1 MDVLGPEYGPVE
13 WRLRYDPAS
22 ELVYTIL
29 SQHTSD
35 INSGRAFESLMAEF
49 GTLDAVAR
57 GPVERVQQAIRMGG
71 LAKTKAPR
79 IMAVLQMVKRE
90 VGSYDLSFLREMP
103 LDEAKAWLKRLP
115 GIGPK
120 TAAIVLC
127 FSMGLPAM
135 PVDTHIYRVSKRLRL
150 IGPKVTAEKGPRTYW
165 SPRSGRRT
173 CFPSTCTSSGTG
185 GLCARRSDPSVGIAS
200 WPTSVRRNRRSSGPH
215 SASGG
220 RERCLFRSS
229 EGTPTPLWM
238 PPRGYGAG
246 PVRA

>member
-1 MDVLGPEYGPVE
+1 MAVLGPEYGPVE

-57 GPVERVQQAIRMGG
+57 GPVERVQHAIRMGG

-79 IMAVLQMVKRE
+79 IMVVLQMVKRE

-150 IGPKVTAEKGPRTYW
+150 IGPKVTAEKAHDVLESKVRPEDVFPFHMYLIRHGRAVCKAQRPQCGRCVLADVCP
-165 SPRSGRRT
+165 SQPSFERS
-173 CFPSTCTSSGTG
+173 
-185 GLCARRSDPSVGIAS
+185 ARRKRRARKVSV
-200 WPTSVRRNRRSSGPH
+200 P
-215 SASGG
+215 
-220 RERCLFRSS
+220 F
-229 EGTPTPLWM
+229 
-238 PPRGYGAG
+238 
-246 PVRA
+246 